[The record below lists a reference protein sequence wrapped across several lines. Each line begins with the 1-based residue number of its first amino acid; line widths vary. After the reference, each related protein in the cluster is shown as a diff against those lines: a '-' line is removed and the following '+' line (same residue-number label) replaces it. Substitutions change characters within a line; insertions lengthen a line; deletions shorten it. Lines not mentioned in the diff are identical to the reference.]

1 MTQQTTPLVIAL
13 VGPTASGKT
22 ALAEEVANL
31 LPVEIISADSR
42 QIYRHLTIGTAKPSA
57 ALLREIPH
65 HFIDII
71 DPDETYSAGRFATE
85 AEVVV
90 REILS
95 RNRIPLVVGGS
106 GLYVQAL
113 CEGFFRE
120 DNAADVL
127 SHRQQLEARLH
138 AEGSEAL
145 YEELSRVDPAS
156 AALYSDRNPR
166 RILRALEYFY
176 ATGQA
181 FSTAHT
187 ALHEQRD
194 FRTLYFAPGPDREEL
209 YRRINTRTEQMFT
222 DGIIEE
228 TEAVLAM
235 GYAPEL
241 NSLNTVG
248 YKECIAFLRG
258 ELSREEALRLTQQ
271 NTRRYAKRQLTW
283 FRRNDTIHW
292 RDESSK
298 TFAKDI
304 KNEYISANG
313 SAV

>member
-1 MTQQTTPLVIAL
+1 MTRPAMPVIIAL

-22 ALAEEVANL
+22 SLAEELAGV

-57 ALLREIPH
+57 SLIQDIPH
-65 HFIDII
+65 HFVDII
-71 DPDETYSAGRFATE
+71 DPDETYSAGRFGTE
-85 AEVVV
+85 ATAAVWDIIARDKV
-90 REILS
+90 
-95 RNRIPLVVGGS
+95 PLVVGGS

-113 CEGFFRE
+113 CEGFFRDE
-120 DNAADVL
+120 NAGDVPA
-127 SHRQQLEARLH
+127 HRQQLKTRLQT
-138 AEGSEAL
+138 EGIDVL
-145 YEELSRVDPAS
+145 YDELTRVDPAS
-156 AALYSDRNPR
+156 AARYNDRNPR
-166 RILRALEYFY
+166 RILRALEYFH

-181 FSTAHT
+181 FSSAHT
-187 ALHEQRD
+187 ALHEQRE
-194 FRTLYFAPGPDREEL
+194 FRTLYFAPKHDREEL
-209 YRRINTRTEQMFT
+209 YRRINTRTEQMFAG
-222 DGIIEE
+222 GIIEE

-258 ELSREEALRLTQQ
+258 DLSREDALRLTQQ

-292 RDESSK
+292 FDESPK
-298 TFAKDI
+298 NFAKNI
-304 KNEYISANG
+304 KNQYISVSG
-313 SAV
+313 LAV